1 MNCIICGEE
10 IRTDLDNCYEI
21 TLGILRPIRSF
32 PGMVGFAAA
41 GWTAAEYVHYACLN
55 EAMLAM
61 RNEK

>member
-1 MNCIICGEE
+1 
-10 IRTDLDNCYEI
+10 
-21 TLGILRPIRSF
+21 
-32 PGMVGFAAA
+32 MVGFAAA